1 MRYIGPFR
9 CYLQQS
15 SPKHALIEKH
25 AILDQR
31 RFGKFYIGIAFW
43 MSSELIA
50 EDGYTVDSAAG
61 CKVLLDLFGRGAVV
75 DLWM

>member
-43 MSSELIA
+43 VTSELVTQ
-50 EDGYTVDSAAG
+50 YSDSVYRSAG